1 MRKKSKKQLNDVQK
15 DSDMVLKNSYKFG
28 SNDAVIYSGN
38 KISKKSNIGK
48 ISIINS
54 LCIFFALFIIINI
67 INTISVEY
75 NMNKQNNL
83 LKNEMA
89 SVKNEKDKLEGQ
101 IKFFKSNDGVEKIAR
116 DNLGLIKNNE
126 VPVRYIEK
134 K

>member
-1 MRKKSKKQLNDVQK
+1 MIKKAKKQANDVQK
-15 DSDMVLKNSYKFG
+15 ESDMGLKNSYKFG
-28 SNDAVIYSGN
+28 SNEAVVYSGN
-38 KISKKSNIGK
+38 KISKKSKLAKIG
-48 ISIINS
+48 IINS
-54 LCIFFALFIIINI
+54 LCIFFALFIGINI

-75 NMNKQNNL
+75 NMNKQTNL

-89 SVKNEKDKLEGQ
+89 NVKNEKDKLESQ